1 MSWRAQIQN
10 VRTQWNPR
18 SSDGTL
24 RSRRGVPAQSQR
36 SGLCGERTS
45 NEVSEPCRMRQGERY
60 EVCEDALKGLG
71 CCPARKS
78 KILYRRYLDALLA
91 KYDGSSKAK
100 MQRGPLMPCLPSMNQ
115 TWQAILFAARKPIA
129 EVSHEASTC
138 FLCHHN
144 FSKIFGPTPTS
155 PLKNVH

>member
-78 KILYRRYLDALLA
+78 EILYRGTSMHCLA
-91 KYDGSSKAK
+91 SMFDHRSQNAMTIPRPTVPIPS
-100 MQRGPLMPCLPSMNQ
+100 LPSQSKRMS
-115 TWQAILFAARKPIA
+115 R
-129 EVSHEASTC
+129 
-138 FLCHHN
+138 CHIGIGSLN
-144 FSKIFGPTPTS
+144 KVLLVYQLQSKIFAVEPIS
-155 PLKNVH
+155 AQR